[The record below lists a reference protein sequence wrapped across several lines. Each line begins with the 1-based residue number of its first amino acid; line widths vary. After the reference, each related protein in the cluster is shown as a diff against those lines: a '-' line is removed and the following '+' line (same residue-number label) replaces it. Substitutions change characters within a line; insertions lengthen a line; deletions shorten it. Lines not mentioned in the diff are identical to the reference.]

1 MRPIW
6 LYNEFRTIL
15 VHARPHVKKKRKA
28 KQTAKSQTQ
37 ESTVDVG
44 WFSTSLQEEEGQDND
59 T

>member
-1 MRPIW
+1 MQDPM
-6 LYNEFRTIL
+6 L
-15 VHARPHVKKKRKA
+15 KKKRKA